1 MTIKE
6 EPNYHPIQIEYLVS
20 FEHSDDRKD
29 VKIRKEKSSCVVLV
43 SLQYEHQE
51 EDSFLLPLETFEGF
65 RKLIEDN
72 QLDKYDDYPLTKKP
86 GSNLIRIIITSGKGK
101 NISKVYELC
110 NRAEYSKE
118 TTEVFESL
126 VQKFEAIIEKRP

>member
-1 MTIKE
+1 M
-6 EPNYHPIQIEYLVS
+6 
-20 FEHSDDRKD
+20 
-29 VKIRKEKSSCVVLV
+29 LV

-65 RKLIEDN
+65 RKLI
-72 QLDKYDDYPLTKKP
+72 
-86 GSNLIRIIITSGKGK
+86 RIIVTCGKGK

-118 TTEVFESL
+118 TAKAFESL
-126 VQKFEAIIEKRP
+126 VHEFETIIEDRP